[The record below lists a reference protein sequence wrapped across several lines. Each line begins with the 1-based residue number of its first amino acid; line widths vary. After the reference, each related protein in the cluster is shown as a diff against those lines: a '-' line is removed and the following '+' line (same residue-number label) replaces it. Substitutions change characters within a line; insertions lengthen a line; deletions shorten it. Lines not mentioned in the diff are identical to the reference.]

1 MTTQTNILYPVAR
14 SDSGR
19 AVYIGEASKDRP
31 YECFGCSAP
40 MVAKQGGKRR
50 WHFAHK
56 PPFERCADPDKALH
70 DTAKALIMQG
80 FSGALSRQGAYRL
93 GCPCEECG
101 RPVSRNIAVPGAKVE
116 SEKTVVAG
124 TRSDLV
130 VNQQDRGPIIIEVVV
145 THDLEPES
153 RESYEKS
160 GDPVLKIRPTW
171 ETLDKL
177 ESEVISDDTLNVPP
191 VHCASC
197 KRATE
202 RRRREREQI
211 QESVDSMLRQ
221 LNERR
226 QPDQGKLPFRPWT
239 HDRFERPMFPR
250 IRQQVYANALILT
263 ELGFVQAKQKPWL
276 FLFRLPGGVFF
287 ANFGSTEEVAIWED
301 PAAFIHWNLD
311 RDRCS
316 EEMESALVE
325 GVLAR
330 CQRAGA
336 GVRVSF
342 YNRMFD
348 HREDP
353 VENGPIE
360 GVDRT
365 VLNNLVAE
373 AALSFPKEERR
384 LAQAREATGN
394 AQEADREREER
405 MQAEAER
412 IRREVADRGMKIEQ
426 EQWAQL
432 NEWFRRRT
440 GQ

>member
-19 AVYIGEASKDRP
+19 AMHIGEASKGRP

-40 MVAKQGGKRR
+40 MVAKQGGQRR

-56 PPFERCADPDKALH
+56 PPFERCSDPDKALH

-80 FSGALSRQGAYRL
+80 FSGALAQQGAYRL

-101 RPVSRNIAVPGAKVE
+101 SPVSRNIAVPGAKVE
-116 SEKTVVAG
+116 AEKSVVAG

-130 VNQQDRGPIIIEVVV
+130 VSQPGRSPVIIEVVV

-160 GDPVLKIRPTW
+160 GTPVLQIRPTW
-171 ETLDKL
+171 DTLDKL

-191 VHCASC
+191 VRCASC

-211 QESVDSMLRQ
+211 QERVDSMLRQ

-226 QPDQGKLPFRPWT
+226 QPNQDKLPFRPWT
-239 HDRFERPMFPR
+239 HDQFERPMFPR

-263 ELGFVQAKQKPWL
+263 ELGFVQTKQKPWL

-301 PAAFIHWNLD
+301 PAAFIHWKLD
-311 RDRCS
+311 RYS
-316 EEMESALVE
+316 EDMESALVD

-336 GVRVSF
+336 HVRVSF

-348 HREDP
+348 QREDP
-353 VENGPIE
+353 VENGSIE

-365 VLNNLVAE
+365 VLNNLVVE
-373 AALSFPKEERR
+373 AARSFPKEERR
-384 LAQAREATGN
+384 LAQAREAARN
-394 AQEADREREER
+394 AEEAEREREER
-405 MQAEAER
+405 MQAEAAR
-412 IRREVADRGMKIEQ
+412 IRREVADSGRKIEQ

>member
-1 MTTQTNILYPVAR
+1 MTTQTNILYPIAR
-14 SDSGR
+14 SDTGR
-19 AVYIGEASKDRP
+19 AVHIGEASKGRL

-40 MVAKQGGKRR
+40 MVARQGGKRR

-80 FSGALSRQGAYRL
+80 FSSALARKAAYRL

-101 RPVSRNIAVPGAKVE
+101 RPVSRNIAVPEAKVE
-116 SEKTVVAG
+116 AEKSVVAG

-130 VNQQDRGPIIIEVVV
+130 VNQPDRGPVIIEVVV

-160 GDPVLKIRPTW
+160 GTPVLKIRPTW

-177 ESEVISDDTLNVPP
+177 ESAVISDDTLNVPP
-191 VHCASC
+191 VRCASC

-202 RRRREREQI
+202 RRLREREQI
-211 QESVDSMLRQ
+211 QERVDSMLRQ

-226 QPDQGKLPFRPWT
+226 QPDQGKFPFHPWT
-239 HDRFERPMFPR
+239 HDQFERPMFPR
-250 IRQQVYANALILT
+250 IRQQVYTNALILT

-301 PAAFIHWNLD
+301 PAAFIHWKLD
-311 RDRCS
+311 RYS
-316 EEMESALVE
+316 EEMESALVD

-336 GVRVSF
+336 NVRVSF
-342 YNRMFD
+342 YNLMFD
-348 HREDP
+348 QREDP

-365 VLNNLVAE
+365 VLNSLVAE
-373 AALSFPKEERR
+373 AARSFPKEERR
-384 LAQAREATGN
+384 LAQAREATRN
-394 AQEADREREER
+394 AEKEEREREET
-405 MQAEAER
+405 MQAKAAR
-412 IRREVADRGMKIEQ
+412 IRREAADSGRKIEQ

>member
-19 AVYIGEASKDRP
+19 AVHIGEASKGRP

-80 FSGALSRQGAYRL
+80 FSGALARQGAYRL

-116 SEKTVVAG
+116 AEKSVVAG

-130 VNQQDRGPIIIEVVV
+130 VNQPDRGPVIIEVVV

-160 GDPVLKIRPTW
+160 ETPVLKIRPTW
-171 ETLDKL
+171 ETLDNL
-177 ESEVISDDTLNVPP
+177 ESAVISDDTLNVPP
-191 VHCASC
+191 VRCSSC

-211 QESVDSMLRQ
+211 QERVDSMLRQ
-221 LNERR
+221 LNGQQ

-239 HDRFERPMFPR
+239 HDQFERAMFPR

-301 PAAFIHWNLD
+301 PAAFIHWKLD
-311 RDRCS
+311 RYS
-316 EEMESALVE
+316 EEMESTLVE

-330 CQRAGA
+330 CRAAGA
-336 GVRVSF
+336 EMRVSF

-348 HREDP
+348 GQ
-353 VENGPIE
+353 ENPAGNSLPD

-365 VLNNLVAE
+365 VLNGLLAE
-373 AALSFPKEERR
+373 AARSFPEAERR
-384 LAQAREATGN
+384 LAQGREAAKKAEHT
-394 AQEADREREER
+394 AALREQVV
-405 MQAEAER
+405 QAEAER
-412 IRREVADRGMKIEQ
+412 RRQEAAEDRKRAER
-426 EQWAQL
+426 EQWAHL
-432 NEWFRRRT
+432 NEWFKDRSAR
-440 GQ
+440 G